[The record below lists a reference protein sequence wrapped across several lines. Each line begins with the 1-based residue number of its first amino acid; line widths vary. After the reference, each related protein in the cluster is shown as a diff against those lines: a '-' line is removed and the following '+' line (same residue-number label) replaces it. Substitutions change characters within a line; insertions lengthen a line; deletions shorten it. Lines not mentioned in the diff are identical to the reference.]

1 MIYLPKAPLLGKTP
15 PAGGGGT
22 KVPKGEWL
30 ASEARLRGL
39 ILFALGLG
47 RKLGVVDD
55 KALVGAAANGAFLFV

>member
-22 KVPKGEWL
+22 QVPKGERL
-30 ASEARLRGL
+30 ASEVRLRGL

-55 KALVGAAANGAFLFV
+55 KALVGAAAHGAFLVV